1 MDVSHILDPL
11 NERQREAVAAPHS
24 SALVLAGAGSGK
36 TRVLTHRIAWL
47 IQTEGLSPYSIL
59 AVTFTN
65 KAAAEM
71 RARIEQLLALP
82 VRGMWVGTFHGI
94 SHRLLRAHHQEAGL
108 PQNFQ
113 ILDADDQLRLVKRVM
128 VGLDIDEKKW
138 PARQA
143 VWWINTQKDEGI
155 RPASIEDYGDLYLK
169 THISIYRAYEEAC
182 ERGGMVDF
190 AELLLR
196 AHELW
201 LKNPAVLEHYQERF
215 HALLVDEFQDTNTIQ
230 YAWLRILAGDRNNI
244 MVVGDDDQSIYG
256 WRGAKIENIQQFT
269 RDFPRAATIRLE
281 QNYRST
287 SNILKVANG
296 LIDQNLGR
304 LGKELW
310 TDFGDGDP
318 VQLYAGYNE
327 IDEARYIVERIR
339 KWVDEGNLYS
349 ESAILYRS
357 NAQSRVLEEALL
369 RAQMP
374 YRIYGGQRFFERAE
388 IRNVLAYMRLISHR
402 DADAAFERVVN
413 TPTRGVGEKSVAEI
427 RKLARASGVSLW
439 QAAKKIVDGRLLS
452 GRARNAIAGFVEL
465 IEELD
470 DLTTEAEL
478 GDLVE
483 LVVEKSGLKEYHAK
497 EGGERGQARVENMGE
512 LVTAAKTYDP
522 SADYTFDTDPD
533 QVAPELTLLDEFLN
547 HAALEAGEGQGDPN
561 EDCVQLMTM
570 HSAKGLEFP
579 TVFLAGMED
588 GLFPHMMSLEEEGRL
603 EEERRLCYVGVTRAM
618 RHLYLTY
625 AESRR
630 INGSE
635 TFNRPSRFIGE
646 MPDDIVQE
654 VRLSGTV
661 VKPRMEGFGG
671 TPAASRRAAEVAGTD
686 LKLGQRVLHRKFGEG
701 VILNYEGEGSG
712 ARVQVNFA
720 DAGSKWLVMA
730 YANLTPVG

>member
-1 MDVSHILDPL
+1 MDVSHILDGL
-11 NERQREAVAAPHS
+11 NEQQRAAVAASQGS
-24 SALVLAGAGSGK
+24 SLVLAGAGSGK

-71 RARIEQLLALP
+71 RGRIEQLLHVP
-82 VRGMWVGTFHGI
+82 SRGMWVGTFHGI
-94 SHRLLRAHHQEAGL
+94 AHRLLRAHYEEAGL

-128 VGLDIDEKKW
+128 ASLDIDEKKW

-143 VWWINTQKDEGI
+143 VWWLNSQKDEGL
-155 RPASIEDYGDLYLK
+155 RPESIEDYGDLYLK
-169 THISIYRAYEEAC
+169 THLSIYRAYEAAC
-182 ERGGMVDF
+182 QRGGMVDF

-201 LKNPAVLEHYQERF
+201 LKKPEVLQHYQQRF
-215 HALLVDEFQDTNTIQ
+215 NALLVDEFQDTNTIQ
-230 YAWLRILAGDRNNI
+230 YAWIRVLAGNRNNI

-269 RDFPRAATIRLE
+269 SDFPQAVTIRLE

-287 SNILKVANG
+287 QNILKAANG

-310 TDFGDGDP
+310 TDLGDGDP
-318 VQLYAGYNE
+318 IQLYAGYNE
-327 IDEARYIVERIR
+327 IDEARFVVERIKR
-339 KWVDEGNLYS
+339 SVDEGNLYS

-369 RAQMP
+369 RSQMP

-388 IRNVLAYMRLISHR
+388 IRNVLAYMRLISNR
-402 DADAAFERVVN
+402 DADAAFERVIN
-413 TPTRGVGEKSVAEI
+413 TPTRGIGEKSVAEI
-427 RKLARASGVSLW
+427 RKLARASGTSLW
-439 QAAKKIVDGRLLS
+439 RAANEIINQQLLS
-452 GRARNAIAGFVEL
+452 SRARNAIAVFIDL
-465 IEELD
+465 LTELD
-470 DLTTEAEL
+470 DLTAGAEL
-478 GDLVE
+478 SELVE
-483 LVVEKSGLKEYHAK
+483 VVIERTGLKDYHAK

-512 LVTAAKTYDP
+512 LVTAAKTFDP
-522 SADYTFDTDPD
+522 DADYTFDTEQDSA
-533 QVAPELTLLDEFLN
+533 APELTMLDEFLN

-579 TVFLAGMED
+579 TVFLVGMED
-588 GLFPHMMSLEEEGRL
+588 GLFPHMMSMEEEGRL

-618 RHLYLTY
+618 QRLYLTY

-635 TFNRPSRFIGE
+635 TFNRQSRFIGE
-646 MPDDIVQE
+646 MPDTVIEE
-654 VRLSGTV
+654 VRLTGTIV
-661 VKPRMEGFGG
+661 R
-671 TPAASRRAAEVAGTD
+671 PALGAGLQGSVGSRANEVAGTD
-686 LKLGQRVLHRKFGEG
+686 LKLGQRVLHQKFGEG
-701 VILNYEGEGSG
+701 VILNYEGEGTG
-712 ARVQVNFA
+712 ARVQVNF
-720 DAGSKWLVMA
+720 DEGSKWLVMA
-730 YANLTPVG
+730 YANLKPVG